1 MVDTASDQGRSIA
14 EMDDELL
21 PVPKHRLHG
30 PKHFLGLYG
39 AEHVAATEF
48 VIGAAFVAMGASI
61 QDILLG
67 LLIGNTLAAMSFWL
81 ITAPIAVKTRLS
93 LYTYIEYHLGDMTS
107 RIYNGAN
114 VLIFAAIS
122 AAMITVSATAVRV
135 LFDIPPQI
143 YPYPSNLA
151 FAAIA
156 ASASVIAVVVAY
168 YGFNVVAEFATI
180 CTPWLMVMF
189 TAGGMVLIP
198 ALNETL
204 TGYTT
209 LSSFSEF
216 VNLAGAT
223 VFTGI
228 NAEGKPGIGLVE
240 VIGFA
245 WAANTFA
252 HFGLVDMAMLRYA
265 KKSVYGLCTAT
276 GMMFGHYV
284 AWISAALMG
293 AATAS
298 MMKLSIAVV
307 SPGDVAYYALGAT
320 GFVIVIIAGWTT
332 ANPNLYRAGLA
343 AQAVFPKVPRQ
354 RITLAVGAVVVVGSC
369 FPFIYR
375 QILPILAYAGL
386 VLVPIGG
393 MVFAEQH
400 IFPRLGL
407 KSNWHRLKGL
417 KDNKPAL
424 ITWGICLVF
433 GFGLNATG
441 LLYFVYLFLP
451 TWMVAIV
458 CYTLLA
464 KAAGAGDSYPEA
476 EQREQEFNRKVEEYH
491 ARLAAKETH
500 VHVKDTST
508 LTKGIRAVW
517 ILIGLVVPAVLAW
530 RVLFNSPDLYAYYVN
545 REMFYSVTIW
555 CTLIYFV
562 FAWWDLQRSKAMQ
575 KGGHAS
581 AAPLHAAPAM

>member
-1 MVDTASDQGRSIA
+1 MSESAIDKHQSVAQ
-14 EMDDELL
+14 MDDELL

-30 PKHFLGLYG
+30 PGHFLGLYG

-61 QDILLG
+61 HDILIG
-67 LLIGNTLAAMSFWL
+67 LLIGNTLAVLSFWL

-93 LYTYIEYHLGDMTS
+93 LYTYLDRNMGEKFS
-107 RIYNGAN
+107 RFYNGAN
-114 VLIFAAIS
+114 VLIFVAIS

-143 YPYPSNLA
+143 YPYPSNVA

-168 YGFNVVAEFATI
+168 FGFNVVAQFATI

-189 TAGGMVLIP
+189 TAGGMVLMP

-209 LSSFSEF
+209 LASFSDF

-228 NAEGKPGIGLVE
+228 NAEGEPGIGLME

-252 HFGLVDMAMLRYA
+252 HFGLVDMALLRYA

-276 GMMFGHYV
+276 GMMFGHYI

-298 MMKLSIAVV
+298 IMNLSVAVV

-343 AQAVFPKVPRQ
+343 AQAVFPNIARQ
-354 RITLAVGAVVVVGSC
+354 RVTLVVGAVVVIGSC

-375 QILPILAYAGL
+375 SILPILAYAGL

-393 MVFAEQH
+393 IVFAEQH
-400 IFPRLGL
+400 LFPRLGY
-407 KSNWHRLKGL
+407 KSNWYRLKGV
-417 KDNKPAL
+417 KDNMPAL
-424 ITWGICLVF
+424 VTWGICLVF
-433 GFGLNATG
+433 GFGLN
-441 LLYFVYLFLP
+441 LINIMPFVYLFLP
-451 TWMVAIV
+451 TWVVAIV
-458 CYTLLA
+458 CYTILA
-464 KAAGAGDSYPEA
+464 KQAGADKSYPAA
-476 EQREQEFNRKVEEYH
+476 EQREADFDRQVEQYH
-491 ARLAAKETH
+491 AELARKEGH
-500 VHVKDTST
+500 EHVKDTSG
-508 LTKGIRAVW
+508 LTKLIKAIW
-517 ILIGLVVPAVLAW
+517 IVVGLVVPAVLAW
-530 RVLFNSPDLYAYYVN
+530 RVLFHSPDLYEYYVN
-545 REMFYSVTIW
+545 RELFYEVTIW
-555 CTLIYFV
+555 CTLVYFV
-562 FAWWDLQRSKAMQ
+562 FAWWDLQRSKSAQRASEPSAGKQAAMP
-575 KGGHAS
+575 S
-581 AAPLHAAPAM
+581 

>member
-1 MVDTASDQGRSIA
+1 MP
-14 EMDDELL
+14 E
-21 PVPKHRLHG
+21 HRLHG
-30 PKHFLGLYG
+30 ATHFLGLYG
-39 AEHVAATEF
+39 SEHVAATEF
-48 VIGAAFVAMGASI
+48 VIGAAFVAMGATI
-61 QDILLG
+61 EDILIG
-67 LLIGNTLAAMSFWL
+67 LLIGNTLAVLSFWL

-93 LYTYIEYHLGDMTS
+93 LYTYIEHNMGELAS
-107 RIYNGAN
+107 RLYNGAN
-114 VLIFAAIS
+114 VLIFVAIS
-122 AAMITVSATAVRV
+122 AAMITVSATAVRA
-135 LFDIPPQI
+135 LFDIPPQV
-143 YPYPSNLA
+143 YPYPTNLY
-151 FAAIA
+151 FVMIA
-156 ASASVIAVVVAY
+156 AAASIIAVVVAY

-198 ALNETL
+198 SLNETL

-209 LSSFSEF
+209 LSGFSDF
-216 VNLAGAT
+216 VSLAGTT

-228 NAEGKPGIGLVE
+228 NAEGKPGIGLME

-252 HFGLVDMAMLRYA
+252 HFGLVDMALLRYA

-276 GMMFGHYV
+276 GMMFGHYI

-298 MMKLSIAVV
+298 LMQLSIAVV

-343 AQAVFPKVPRQ
+343 AQAVFPSIPRQ
-354 RITLAVGAVVVVGSC
+354 KVTLAVGAVVVVGSS

-393 MVFAEQH
+393 IVFAEQH
-400 IFPRLGL
+400 IFPRLGY
-407 KSNWHRLKGL
+407 KTNWHRLKGV

-424 ITWGICLVF
+424 MTWAICLVF
-433 GFGLNATG
+433 GFGLDAIG
-441 LLYFVYLFLP
+441 IMPFVYLFLP
-451 TWMVAIV
+451 TWAVAIV
-458 CYTLLA
+458 SYTLLA
-464 KAAGAGDSYPEA
+464 KAAGADKSHPEA
-476 EQREQEFNRKVEEYH
+476 EQREQEFDRRVKEYH
-491 ARLAAKETH
+491 ARLAAQENQAPL
-500 VHVKDTST
+500 KDTT
-508 LTKGIRAVW
+508 VLTKGIRAVW

-530 RVLFNSPDLYAYYVN
+530 RVLFNSPDLYEYYVN
-545 REMFYSVTIW
+545 REVFYDVTIW

-562 FAWWDLQRSKAMQ
+562 FAWWDLQRSKSLQRAARPRVA
-575 KGGHAS
+575 AS
-581 AAPLHAAPAM
+581 PAE